1 MNSEEKIKKALQLL
15 DELLTRYEKEILYY
29 EDGTVR
35 GNFHMTN
42 LEVVQQ
48 ITEIKKI
55 LISQKNRFPPYT
67 LDLQAYLLGFIHDP
81 SLNFDPTMKSKRL
94 GVLCIY
100 ISNNCANRCK
110 TSVML
115 FSQHFCY
122 ITMGLSTI
130 FQTFHNFLTGPLNCT
145 VYNPRFWITSF
156 VYLSFN

>member
-55 LISQKNRFPPYT
+55 LIS
-67 LDLQAYLLGFIHDP
+67 
-81 SLNFDPTMKSKRL
+81 
-94 GVLCIY
+94 
-100 ISNNCANRCK
+100 
-110 TSVML
+110 
-115 FSQHFCY
+115 
-122 ITMGLSTI
+122 
-130 FQTFHNFLTGPLNCT
+130 
-145 VYNPRFWITSF
+145 
-156 VYLSFN
+156 

>member
-15 DELLTRYEKEILYY
+15 DELLTKYEKEILYY
-29 EDGTVR
+29 EDGTVK

-48 ITEIKKI
+48 ITEVKKV

-81 SLNFDPTMKSKRL
+81 SLNFDPTMKSKSLRVL
-94 GVLCIY
+94 GIY
-100 ISNNCANRCK
+100 ISNNCANHCK

-115 FSQHFCY
+115 FSQHFCC
-122 ITMGLSTI
+122 ITIGLDI
-130 FQTFHNFLTGPLNCT
+130 VFQTFPQFFGWSTKLDC
-145 VYNPRFWITSF
+145 I
-156 VYLSFN
+156 

>member
-55 LISQKNRFPPYT
+55 L
-67 LDLQAYLLGFIHDP
+67 
-81 SLNFDPTMKSKRL
+81 
-94 GVLCIY
+94 
-100 ISNNCANRCK
+100 
-110 TSVML
+110 TS
-115 FSQHFCY
+115 
-122 ITMGLSTI
+122 
-130 FQTFHNFLTGPLNCT
+130 
-145 VYNPRFWITSF
+145 
-156 VYLSFN
+156 